1 MSHGERESAGEARA
15 TKAAVRV
22 RVPERRQVAMV
33 VQCPDDLIPGQ
44 HPARMV
50 MALVER
56 LELSGFSETIKARE
70 GVAGRDATDPR
81 LLVALW
87 LYACIR
93 GIGSARGVA
102 RRGGGRAG
110 VPWLCGGGTGD
121 E

>member
-93 GIGSARGVA
+93 GLDRRGSWRGGA
-102 RRGGGRAG
+102 RRARRSAG
-110 VPWLCGGGTGD
+110 CAG